1 MPRERRRL
9 DPTPTSCLVPM
20 TLVSGTN
27 CLILTD
33 VSCLHLVLCLALGP
47 TRSYDRVI
55 VGGPRRL
62 VHAEIVRHVWRAHC
76 ACMSRGALQAF
87 PFLLTC
93 TTSQRNSLHTDN
105 HYLPLH
111 PCCITTRNAAAG
123 DDGGSWCSSVKQTMA
138 PTVGAMR
145 SVGYARP
152 YTIMKSTTAPDNIAG
167 VVVDQEGAYT

>member
-47 TRSYDRVI
+47 TLSYDRVI

-62 VHAEIVRHVWRAHC
+62 VHAQC
-76 ACMSRGALQAF
+76 ATFGGHTEHACLGGPHKLS
-87 PFLLTC
+87 LLL
-93 TTSQRNSLHTDN
+93 NLHF
-105 HYLPLH
+105 
-111 PCCITTRNAAAG
+111 
-123 DDGGSWCSSVKQTMA
+123 S
-138 PTVGAMR
+138 
-145 SVGYARP
+145 
-152 YTIMKSTTAPDNIAG
+152 
-167 VVVDQEGAYT
+167 